1 MAKSCGGSN
10 PNVSIFWQKKNSIF
24 CHFSVFSTFQIEI
37 FHKFLPTN
45 FQESLFS
52 RIYWNFSKLDMT
64 RPYIQEKSFN
74 FGACDVD
81 YSINTFYFI
90 LCRSRKSCPFAYG
103 WRLKVELSWQSHR
116 RPSPSG
122 LNFGDFA
129 VMSFRLVGGNN
140 STRGPT
146 HSSLHRR

>member
-1 MAKSCGGSN
+1 MESN
-10 PNVSIFWQKKNSIF
+10 DDENAN
-24 CHFSVFSTFQIEI
+24 
-37 FHKFLPTN
+37 FHEFLPTN
-45 FQESLFS
+45 FRESLFS

-122 LNFGDFA
+122 LNFWDLA
-129 VMSFRLVGGNN
+129 VTL
-140 STRGPT
+140 TRSWRTLAQPET
-146 HSSLHRR
+146 KKQSNIIHQLIP